1 MSLISIEINIE
12 VPPAM
17 VTAPE
22 SAVYGALKMVEQFSN
37 IQVRP
42 QQTAYPGPDGE
53 VKATTVIAK
62 FNWPWGGLLAPLTR
76 LAYVFDQD
84 CLAARWEDST
94 GRVWEE
100 LYGPR
105 RDKWLPFN
113 REYFIR
119 F

>member
-1 MSLISIEINIE
+1 MPAIEINIE
-12 VPPAM
+12 VPPGV
-17 VTAPE
+17 VTDPA
-22 SAVYGALKMVEQFSN
+22 SAVYGALRMIDQFGN
-37 IQVRP
+37 IQVRA
-42 QQTAYPGPDGE
+42 QQSAYAGPDGE
-53 VKATTVIAK
+53 VTATTVIAK

-76 LAYVFDQD
+76 LAYAFGQD
-84 CLAARWEDST
+84 CLAARWEDPRT